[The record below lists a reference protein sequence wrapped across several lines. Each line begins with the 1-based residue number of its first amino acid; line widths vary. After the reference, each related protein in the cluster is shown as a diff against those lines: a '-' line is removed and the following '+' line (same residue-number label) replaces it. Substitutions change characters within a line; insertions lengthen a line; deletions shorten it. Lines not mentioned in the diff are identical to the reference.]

1 MDSVIPFPNRKAIQ
15 DEAALWVVR
24 MEQQALSDRETREL
38 KSWLKASLVH
48 AQIFRETVEVF
59 GRADILMVL
68 SELLPLE
75 PIRDSQPHQHRRRPY
90 YLAVAAGVMALVTTL
105 SVLTWQGV
113 SNPVDNDRRDMAS
126 YETEVGGRKV
136 VVLSDGST
144 ITLNTNTLLDIR
156 FDEHFRRL
164 VLNRGEAYFEVAKN
178 PDRPFIVYAGDGQT
192 TAVGTSFSVYR
203 RQDVV
208 EVTVTEGKVTV
219 QSDRAILD
227 ALPASPM
234 NDALSGGGSAITAVL
249 VQSGQVA
256 IYDDDK
262 IIAPVATVEPPVMV
276 RKLIWQQGMLGFE
289 AEPLEDVIAEFSRYS
304 QLEIIIADDQLKAV
318 KVDGYFKSDD
328 IIGMLNSL
336 QYNFGIET
344 TRLDDNRISLSLYNE
359 TL

>member
-1 MDSVIPFPNRKAIQ
+1 MDSVIPFPSRKAIQ
-15 DEAALWVVR
+15 EEAALWVVR
-24 MEQQALSDRETREL
+24 MEQQALSDQDTQEL
-38 KSWLKASLVH
+38 KSWLKASLAH

-68 SELLPLE
+68 SELLLLE
-75 PIRDSQPHQHRRRPY
+75 PVKESQSRKRLRRPY
-90 YLAVAAGVMALVTTL
+90 FLAAAAGVMALVTTL

-178 PDRPFIVYAGDGQT
+178 LDRPFIVYAGDGQT
-192 TAVGTSFSVYR
+192 TAVGTAFSVYK

-219 QSDRAILD
+219 QSDWATLD

-234 NDALSGGGSAITAVL
+234 DDALSDGGSPITAVL